1 MFVLSRIK
9 NRPTRQEL
17 LVTNLVTANGE
28 YKLAEKPCYRT
39 LSYFF
44 KETSQCCSEDHK
56 LLSFVIMKFIYC
68 MSTTVENIETCFL
81 HEIVLYI
88 PSIKYKFCALSKVHE
103 SSYVLN
109 LLPLVGVRCK
119 AS

>member
-39 LSYFF
+39 LSYFLKRLANAVQKITTPF
-44 KETSQCCSEDHK
+44 H
-56 LLSFVIMKFIYC
+56 LL
-68 MSTTVENIETCFL
+68 
-81 HEIVLYI
+81 
-88 PSIKYKFCALSKVHE
+88 
-103 SSYVLN
+103 
-109 LLPLVGVRCK
+109 
-119 AS
+119 